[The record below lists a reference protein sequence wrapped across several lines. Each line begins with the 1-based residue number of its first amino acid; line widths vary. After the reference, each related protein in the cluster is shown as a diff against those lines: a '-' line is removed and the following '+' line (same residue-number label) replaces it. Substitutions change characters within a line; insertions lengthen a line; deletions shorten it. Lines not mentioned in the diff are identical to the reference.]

1 MCGVPDVA
9 DAVNQLIDAG
19 KQVVER
25 AMTLPAAAGPL
36 LAWVLRREGEF
47 TAEPDHGLD
56 AESVRAILTALYREG
71 VVAHGPL

>member
-1 MCGVPDVA
+1 MWLDEERSPTESTVA
-9 DAVNQLIDAG
+9 LQLGD
-19 KQVVER
+19 R

>member
-1 MCGVPDVA
+1 
-9 DAVNQLIDAG
+9 
-19 KQVVER
+19 
-25 AMTLPAAAGPL
+25 MTLPAAAGPL